1 MKSIVRRIEALEKR
15 LLPRAPTA
23 RDRELLADLEA
34 GRERFRK
41 MREQEGLLSDPDWG
55 LPWEKIHTSHGLRF
69 IIDTLNEGRERSRLR
84 GLCDGEIAGLAS
96 PPTGG
101 K

>member
-23 RDRELLADLEA
+23 RDREFLVRIEE
-34 GRERFRK
+34 GRERVRK
-41 MREQEGLLSDPDWG
+41 MREQEGLPSHPDWG
-55 LPWEKIHTSHGLRF
+55 LPPEKIHTSHGLQF
-69 IIDTLNEGRERSRLR
+69 IIDNLNEGRERSRLR
-84 GLCDGEIAGLAS
+84 SLRDGKIASLAS